1 MLYKQTTLKW
11 LCSVIFLFASGISLA
26 QNNQQSKQDKNEAK
40 ASQHLALTSMHHHSH
55 KQNNDNN
62 QPTRAPQNAF
72 SPATQSQENAFSQ
85 VSQKAMPMTPKQIH
99 QLKRMLKETK
109 HAASKHVGTPPRP
122 QTTSIMVSL
131 SPGHTPPVI
140 RLQQG
145 FISSL
150 VFVDANGNKW
160 PIIGYDLGDPD
171 SFNIQWQQGSN
182 TILVQ
187 ATSQFNYGNLAVR
200 LKGLPTPVMLTLVPG
215 QRSVDYRVDLH
226 IQGRSPTAKQEN
238 PVGNAGGSK
247 NGSSGGGITGVSNK
261 LLKVLNGI
269 PPDDS
274 KRLTIKGGGCQP
286 SRQNCRAW
294 QVDDKLYLRLPM
306 EVLSPGWLSRVKS
319 SDGMKAYKLEKT
331 PSVLVSNDGHT
342 TELRIEG
349 Y

>member
-1 MLYKQTTLKW
+1 MLQHYLKK
-11 LCSVIFLFASGISLA
+11 LGVIILGLLVCSTIWA
-26 QNNQQSKQDKNEAK
+26 QQDNNQQQNQDKANSQQLSLK
-40 ASQHLALTSMHHHSH
+40 AMHHHAYSNS
-55 KQNNDNN
+55 KNATQG
-62 QPTRAPQNAF
+62 QAPKNAF
-72 SPATQSQENAFSQ
+72 SPASQNQEQAFSQ
-85 VSQKAMPMTPKQIH
+85 VTRKAMPMTPKQVH
-99 QLKRMLKETK
+99 QLKRMLKQTK
-109 HAASKHVGTPPRP
+109 HAAASSVGTPPTP
-122 QTTSIMVSL
+122 KTTSLMVSL

-182 TILVQ
+182 TLLVQ
-187 ATSQFNYGNLAVR
+187 ATSAFTYGNLAVR

-226 IQGRSPTAKQEN
+226 IQGRSPTAKDNTQQE
-238 PVGNAGGSK
+238 GGS
-247 NGSSGGGITGVSNK
+247 GSSSSSGITGVSNTLIK
-261 LLKVLNGI
+261 ALNGI
-269 PPDDS
+269 PPKNG
-274 KRLTIKGGGCQP
+274 KRLKVKGGSCEP

-294 QVDDKLYLRLPM
+294 LADNKLYLRIPM
-306 EVLSPGWLSRVKS
+306 EILSPGWISRVKS
-319 SDGMKAYKLEKT
+319 SDGMKAYKLQKT
-331 PSVLVSNDGHT
+331 PSVLVSDHGQS